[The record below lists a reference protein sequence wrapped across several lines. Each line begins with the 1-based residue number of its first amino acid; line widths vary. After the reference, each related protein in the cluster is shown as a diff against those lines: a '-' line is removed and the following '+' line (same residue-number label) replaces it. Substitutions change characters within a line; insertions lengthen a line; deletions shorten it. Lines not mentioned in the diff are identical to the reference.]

1 MKAVTSKIPGAATL
15 TLAIDSDGV
24 EPAYVQLYGQV
35 RDLIL
40 SGRLKAGSRLP
51 STRALA
57 VEIGVSRT
65 TTIAAYEQ
73 LTAEGYLESRV
84 GAGAYV
90 AELLPESVLSGRD
103 PLDSPG
109 EAEVSAA
116 STRPGE
122 NEVPPPNLDVNPKAF
137 NPGLPEER
145 AFPIGEWQRLIAR
158 NHRRLRPDVLFARH
172 PGGYRP
178 LREAIA
184 EHLGSMRGLQCSAD
198 QVIVTSGAR
207 EACDLIA
214 RVLIDPDDRVWIE
227 DPNYPIVVEALQANG
242 AGVVPVPVDAEG
254 FDFGRALEQEPGAK
268 LAFVTPSRQYPLG
281 TTLSLNRRLALIDWA
296 NRDSGWVVEDDFDSE
311 YRYAGRPLASL
322 MTLDEAG
329 RVIYLG
335 SFSKVMFWGLRL
347 GWLVVPSAL
356 IGPFLKAQ
364 SEYGSL
370 ASIVAQPALAEFIST
385 GRFAAHIRKMR
396 KLYAARQR
404 HLVAEINRICAGKL
418 VTTPQDGGMH
428 LVAKFSTDV
437 PECISDVFICKRAV
451 EKGLGIRPLSRFYES
466 AAPQRGL
473 VIGYACVDE
482 EEITAGVAALAT
494 IFSDAMA

>member
-1 MKAVTSKIPGAATL
+1 MAQLSKIPGAATL
-15 TLAIDSDGV
+15 TLAIDPDGS

-40 SGRLKAGSRLP
+40 TGRLRAGSRLP

-57 VEIGVSRT
+57 GEIGVSRT

-103 PLDSPG
+103 PDDARSGLASV
-109 EAEVSAA
+109 AEHRAA
-116 STRPGE
+116 AAKVET
-122 NEVPPPNLDVNPKAF
+122 PPPEVDVNPRAF

-145 AFPIGEWQRLIAR
+145 AFPIDEWQRLIAR
-158 NHRRLRPDVLFARH
+158 SHRRLRPEILFERH
-172 PGGYRP
+172 PGGFRP

-184 EHLGSMRGLQCSAD
+184 EHLGSMRGLQCSAE

-214 RVLIDPDDRVWIE
+214 RALIEPHDRVWIE

-242 AGVVPVPVDAEG
+242 AGVVPVPVDGEG
-254 FDFGRALEQEPGAK
+254 FDFGRAYEMDSGAK

-296 NRDSGWVVEDDFDSE
+296 NREAGWVVEDDFDSE

-347 GWLVVPSAL
+347 GWLVVPKAL
-356 IGPFLKAQ
+356 IAPFLKAQ
-364 SEYGSL
+364 SDYGSL

-404 HLVAEINRICAGKL
+404 HLVAEINRLCSGQLI
-418 VTTPQDGGMH
+418 TTPQDGGMH
-428 LVAKFSTDV
+428 LVAKLS
-437 PECISDVFICKRAV
+437 PEIPACVSDELICKKAV
-451 EKGLGIRPLSRFYES
+451 ELGLGIRPLSRFYKI
-466 AAPQRGL
+466 APPQRGL

-482 EEITAGVAALAT
+482 EEITAGVEALAE
-494 IFSDAMA
+494 IISRAIE

>member
-1 MKAVTSKIPGAATL
+1 MVQTSRIPGAATL
-15 TLAIDSDGV
+15 TLAIDADGP
-24 EPAYVQLYGQV
+24 EPAYIQLYGQV
-35 RDLIL
+35 RGLIL

-57 VEIGVSRT
+57 LEIGVSRT

-103 PLDSPG
+103 PDRVQSSESCLPAHRKL
-109 EAEVSAA
+109 EQAK
-116 STRPGE
+116 
-122 NEVPPPNLDVNPKAF
+122 VPQSNLDVAPRAF

-145 AFPIGEWQRLIAR
+145 EFPINEWQRLVAR
-158 NHRRLRPDVLFARH
+158 NHRRLRPDILFARH
-172 PGGYRP
+172 PGGFRP

-184 EHLGSMRGLQCSAD
+184 EHLGSMRGLLCSAD

-214 RVLIDPDDRVWIE
+214 RVLIEPDDQVWIE

-242 AGVVPVPVDAEG
+242 AGVVPVPVDGEG
-254 FDFGRALEQEPGAK
+254 FDFHRALELEAQAK

-281 TTLSLNRRLALIDWA
+281 TTLSLSRRLALIDWA
-296 NRDSGWVVEDDFDSE
+296 ARDAGWVVEDDFDSE

-347 GWLVVPSAL
+347 GWLVVPPAL
-356 IGPFLKAQ
+356 VEAFLKAQ
-364 SEYGSL
+364 SDYGSL

-404 HLVAEINRICAGKL
+404 HLVAEINRVCADLL

-428 LVAKFSTDV
+428 LVAKFSPDV
-437 PECISDVFICKRAV
+437 PECLTDFAICKSAAER
-451 EKGLGIRPLSRFYES
+451 GLGVRPLSRFYK
-466 AAPQRGL
+466 AANPQRGL

-482 EEITAGVAALAT
+482 SEITAGVEVLAG
-494 IFSDAMA
+494 ILSDAVD